1 MQMYN
6 EEYFAT
12 HVYNNIEIPQPY
24 LDIEPKE
31 FCVNLNETNGIMDM
45 T

>member
-6 EEYFAT
+6 AEYFAT

-31 FCVNLNETNGIMDM
+31 ECVNLKATA
-45 T
+45 